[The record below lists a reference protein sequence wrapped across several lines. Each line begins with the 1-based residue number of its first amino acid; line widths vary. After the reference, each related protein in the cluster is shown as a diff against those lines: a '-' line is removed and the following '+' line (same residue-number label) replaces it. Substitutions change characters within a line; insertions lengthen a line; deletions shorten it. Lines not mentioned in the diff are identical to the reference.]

1 MGETRVADLDVRDV
15 VTASP
20 DESALDV
27 ARRLA
32 ERRVGTLV
40 VVDRARRP
48 LGIVTDRDVMERV
61 ICDGRDPRRT
71 RAADVMT
78 GPVLWVRDDAT
89 LEQALAIMARI
100 GVRRLPV
107 IDGRERLVGLI
118 ALDDVLMAHF
128 GEGTPVGRVLR
139 QRPPAPDLRT

>member
-15 VTASP
+15 ITASP

-61 ICDGRDPRRT
+61 VCHGRDPRRT

-107 IDGRERLVGLI
+107 IDGRERLVGLL

-128 GEGTPVGRVLR
+128 AEGTPIGRVLR
-139 QRPPAPDLRT
+139 RRPAEPDLRT